1 MTPAP
6 VGLRCPEH
14 SGKPQGVQKVTRAVT
29 APRLGYAT
37 PVTFALIGI
46 NVLVFLAELFKGG
59 TASGTGNTIYYHGA
73 LYGPLVASGDWWRL
87 ITAAFLHYGWL
98 HLAMN
103 MWGLYVGG
111 ILLERIIGSWRFG
124 VLYLVSGVAGSVGA
138 LLLSFGGVTVGASG
152 AIFGIFGALLVLE
165 RRGVIGTNGQ
175 ILVLIVINLVF
186 TFAVPGI
193 SIGGHLGGLIAG
205 GAVMLLYMSFR
216 RSMIYSLASAAAVG
230 AVAVLIAYLKIR
242 NYQ

>member
-14 SGKPQGVQKVTRAVT
+14 SGKPQGMQKVTRAVT
-29 APRLGYAT
+29 APRLGHAT
-37 PVTFALIGI
+37 PVTFALIAI
-46 NVLVFLAELFKGG
+46 NILVFLAELFEGG
-59 TASGTGNTIYYHGA
+59 SASGTGNTIYYHGA
-73 LYGPLVASGDWWRL
+73 LYGPLVAAGDWWRL
-87 ITAAFLHYGWL
+87 LTAAFLHYGWL

-111 ILLERIIGSWRFG
+111 VLLERIIGSWRFG
-124 VLYLVSGVAGSVGA
+124 VLYLVSGIAGSVGA
-138 LLLSFGGVTVGASG
+138 LLLSFSGVTVGASG

-165 RRGVIGTNGQ
+165 RKGVIGTNGQ

-193 SIGGHLGGLIAG
+193 SIGGHLGGLLAG
-205 GAVMLLYMSFR
+205 GAVMALYMSFR

-230 AVAVLIAYLKIR
+230 AVAILIAYLKIR